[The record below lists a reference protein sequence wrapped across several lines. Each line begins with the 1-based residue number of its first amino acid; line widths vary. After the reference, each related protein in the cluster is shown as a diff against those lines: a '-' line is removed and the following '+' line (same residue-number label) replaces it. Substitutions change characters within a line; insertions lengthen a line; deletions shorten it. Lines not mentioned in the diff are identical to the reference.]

1 MLRVG
6 QHARVWETEVR
17 RNIKKPLAM
26 SDSGDSSDDD
36 KGRRQNSVEIGETRF
51 FKSIKLL
58 KYSYPL
64 QSKII

>member
-1 MLRVG
+1 
-6 QHARVWETEVR
+6 
-17 RNIKKPLAM
+17 M
-26 SDSGDSSDDD
+26 SDSSGDSSDDD

-51 FKSIKLL
+51 FLKKNIKPL